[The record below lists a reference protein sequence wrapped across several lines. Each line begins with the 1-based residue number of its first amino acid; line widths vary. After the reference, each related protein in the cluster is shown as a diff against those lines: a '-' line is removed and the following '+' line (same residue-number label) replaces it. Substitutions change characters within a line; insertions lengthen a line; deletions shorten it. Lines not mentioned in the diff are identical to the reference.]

1 MPVTIHASQLSV
13 IEEHGVMVTTL
24 AAPSTEDEDFYLMLQ
39 HKLNYDAQDV
49 KLGMN
54 RPYVEFCGQGWSWY
68 GHIISFSLRR
78 DRVNIQMDQEAAEH
92 MRNDGN
98 LEVTFSADP
107 DEFNSLR
114 AAIERTFQGQSYFRD
129 ES

>member
-1 MPVTIHASQLSV
+1 
-13 IEEHGVMVTTL
+13 MVTTL